1 MKRTVSKATLANWQ
15 RLGSNEKKL
24 LHRAN
29 KTESLRKIFPDK
41 YIKNSENK
49 QVILSLADFITVN
62 KLDLQQ
68 FICQLALSA
77 VKQASTISDDNKARF
92 QQAVTKQLTHVREIP
107 GIKRFHVDFEEPDFL
122 GALYQTL
129 QAEGARNKNGL
140 YYTPF
145 FAADEL
151 LQQVFVDNNADF
163 LDPAVGTGIFLVE
176 LVREFNIPVAALHGT
191 DTDPIAVLLATANLL
206 LQAPLTDNSYPDIVV
221 RDFLRDP
228 TPTLQKYSYIVG
240 NPPWGAK
247 KLTAVP
253 DSQFQRADSFAYF
266 IEKSVQELSDGGTLA
281 FVLPVS
287 LLNIGT
293 HEPVRQL
300 ILANSVI
307 KSITYL
313 PHLFQGV
320 VSDVVLLVLT
330 KGKTTNNKVIFRK
343 SGQQITVPQVTL
355 NKMPQHNFLPLQK
368 SDCQILHDIWQKP
381 HADLRNSTW
390 GLGIVTG
397 NNQKYVLKQAAT
409 GAEPLLTGK
418 DVQPYLLRSPQRFL
432 KFQRENFQQT
442 ATEEVY
448 RSPEKLVYKF
458 INDQL
463 IFAYDDQQRLTLNSA
478 NILVPKVDTH
488 SVKTVL
494 AFLNS
499 ALFQYL
505 NQVLFA
511 SPKVLR
517 GNLEELPFAKLSVS
531 ERTRL
536 EKLVT
541 EQLSGKDLRNEIN
554 KFVFDKYELNQVEIK
569 RVQEVLA
576 NDVFE

>member
-49 QVILSLADFITVN
+49 QVILSLADFVTVN

-68 FICQLALSA
+68 FICQLTLSA
-77 VKQASTISDDNKARF
+77 VKQADTISAENKARF
-92 QQAVTKQLTHVREIP
+92 QLAVANQLIHLREIP
-107 GIKRFHVDFEEPDFL
+107 GIERFHVDLEEPDFL

-129 QAEGARNKNGL
+129 QAEGTRNKNGL

-145 FAADEL
+145 FVADEL
-151 LQQVFVDNNADF
+151 LQQVFIENNADF

-221 RDFLRDP
+221 RDFLQDP
-228 TPTLQKYSYIVG
+228 TSALQKYSNIVG

-247 KLTAVP
+247 KLTAVS
-253 DSQFQRADSFAYF
+253 DSQFQKADSFAYF
-266 IEKSVQELSDGGTLA
+266 IEKSIQELSDGGTLA

-330 KGKTTNNKVIFRK
+330 KEKATKNKINFSK
-343 SGQQITVPQVTL
+343 NGQQIAFPQETL
-355 NKMPQHNFLPLQK
+355 DKMPQHSFLPLQK
-368 SDCQILHDIWQKP
+368 SDRQILHDICQKP
-381 HADLRNSTW
+381 HADLTNSTW

-397 NNQKYVLKQAAT
+397 NNQKYVLKHPVT

-418 DVQPYLLRSPQRFL
+418 EVQPYLLRSPQRFL

-442 ATEEVY
+442 ADVDVY

-458 INDQL
+458 INNQL

-488 SVKTVL
+488 SVKTIL

-517 GNLEELPFAKLSVS
+517 GNLEELPFAKLSVN
-531 ERTRL
+531 ERTHL
-536 EKLVT
+536 EKLVN
-541 EQLSGKDLRNEIN
+541 EQLAGKNLRNEIN
-554 KFVFDKYELNQVEIK
+554 EFVFAKYGLNQVEIK
-569 RVQEVLA
+569 RVKEVLA

>member
-77 VKQASTISDDNKARF
+77 VKQADTISDDNKVRF
-92 QQAVTKQLTHVREIP
+92 QSAVAKQLTHVQEIP
-107 GIKRFHVDFEEPDFL
+107 SIERFHVDLEEPDFL

-129 QAEGARNKNGL
+129 QTEGARNKNGL

-145 FAADEL
+145 FVVDEL
-151 LQQVFVDNNADF
+151 LQQVFIENNADF

-206 LQAPLTDNSYPDIVV
+206 LQAPSTDNSYPDIVV
-221 RDFLRDP
+221 RDFLQDP
-228 TPTLQKYSYIVG
+228 TSALQKHPNIVG

-247 KLTAVP
+247 KLMAVS
-253 DSQFQRADSFAYF
+253 DSQFQKADSFAYF
-266 IEKSVQELSDGGTLA
+266 IEKSIQELCDGGTLA

-300 ILANSVI
+300 ILANSLI

-330 KGKTTNNKVIFRK
+330 KGKATKNKVNFSKNSQKIVF
-343 SGQQITVPQVTL
+343 PQETL
-355 NKMPQHNFLPLQK
+355 DKMPQHNFLPLQK
-368 SDCQILHDIWQKP
+368 SDRQILHDIWQKP
-381 HADLRNSTW
+381 HADLTNSTW

-397 NNQKYVLKQAAT
+397 NNQKYVLKQPET

-418 DVQPYLLRSPQRFL
+418 EVQPYLLRSPQRFL

-442 ATEEVY
+442 AALDIY

-458 INDQL
+458 INNQL

-517 GNLEELPFAKLSVS
+517 GNLEELPFAKLSVN
-531 ERTRL
+531 ERTHL
-536 EKLVT
+536 EKLVN
-541 EQLSGKDLRNEIN
+541 EQLAGKDLRNEIN
-554 KFVFDKYELNQVEIK
+554 EFVFAKYGLNQVEIK
-569 RVQEVLA
+569 RVKEVLA